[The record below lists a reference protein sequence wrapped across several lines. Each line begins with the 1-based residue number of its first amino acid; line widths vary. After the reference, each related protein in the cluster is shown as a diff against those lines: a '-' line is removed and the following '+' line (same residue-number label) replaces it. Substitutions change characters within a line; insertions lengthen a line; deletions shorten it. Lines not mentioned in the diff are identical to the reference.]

1 MVIGPDGMGVVVA
14 VGVFAAVVGDGVLV
28 ATAVC
33 VPVGVR
39 DGVTVIV
46 GVWVGV
52 LVGGTVYWITSFG
65 RCEAFDAS
73 EVL

>member
-1 MVIGPDGMGVVVA
+1 MGVVVA
-14 VGVFAAVVGDGVLV
+14 VGVFAAVVGDGAWV

-33 VPVGVR
+33 VAVGVR

-52 LVGGTVYWITSFG
+52 LVGGTVYWMTSLG
-65 RCEAFDAS
+65 RCVALDAS